1 MAILTKKD
9 PKNLEEY
16 LALIDQALFE
26 VSDVRAALEFDFEG
40 MESSLDF
47 IDDVERELVVL
58 KTNLTNGTHV
68 YATGD
73 LAYMQKIKRA
83 THKTLPFKALLE
95 DINRTHR
102 HGMRI
107 EDD

>member
-9 PKNLEEY
+9 PTNLDEY

-26 VSDVRAALEFDFEG
+26 IEDLRAAMEFEMEG
-40 MESSLDF
+40 MEGALDF
-47 IDDVERELVVL
+47 IDDVERELRKL
-58 KTNLTNGTHV
+58 RTNLTNGSHI

-73 LAYMQKIKRA
+73 LPYMPKIKQVN
-83 THKTLPFKALLE
+83 HNTLPFKVLLE
-95 DINRTHR
+95 DINRVHR

-107 EDD
+107 NDD